1 MTSFPRFLVLHEHG
15 GARRGRLETYHGVF
29 ETPGFFFCAT
39 KGTLKGLST
48 RILNSHG
55 VPALLS
61 NTYHLMIQ
69 PGAELIEE
77 FGGLHKFM
85 AWDKP
90 LFTDSGG
97 YQIFSLHHG
106 SVSDEI
112 KGRKRSFPSS
122 DHGTS
127 PGVKVKKTGAHFRSH
142 IDGKKWILTPEL
154 SVDVQCRLGSDFMCV
169 LDECTPLHMTY
180 EETKKSMILSHH
192 WEDRSLKAFEEKRKP
207 WQGLYGIVQGGIYPD
222 LRIESKEFVLSR
234 PFFGHAI
241 GGSLGAN
248 KEQMYSVVADIM
260 ADRKLQS
267 KPIHLLGIGGL
278 KDIFFGIQ
286 QGIDT
291 FDCVHPT
298 RLGRHGGALIQP
310 HYWHNAQEPYHGR
323 EHINLWRSCFSRD
336 QKPIDETCPC
346 ETCQQYSRGYLH
358 YLLKGK
364 ELLAL
369 TALTLHNVVFM
380 TRFMASIRQGIEDNN
395 LLNVKNQWLP
405 REES

>member
-1 MTSFPRFLVLHEHG
+1 MSSFPRFTVLHTHG
-15 GARRGRLETYHGVF
+15 QGRCGLLETQHGVV

-48 RILNSHG
+48 KVLHDHG

-69 PGAELIEE
+69 PGADLIED
-77 FGGLHKFM
+77 FGGLHSFM
-85 AWDKP
+85 KWNKP

-112 KGRKRSFPSS
+112 KGRKRTLPQSHQGSS
-122 DHGTS
+122 
-127 PGVKVKKTGAHFRSH
+127 GVKVKKNGAHFRSH

-154 SVDVQCRLGSDFMCV
+154 SVEVQCKLGSDFMCV

-180 EETKKSMILSHH
+180 EETKRSMHLSHQ

-207 WQGLYGIVQGGIYPD
+207 WQGLYGIVQGGIYED
-222 LRIESKEFVLSR
+222 LREESKAFVLER

-248 KEQMYSVVADIM
+248 KDQMYTVVAMIM
-260 ADRKLQS
+260 KDQRLQC

-278 KDIFFGIQ
+278 RDIIFGVE

-310 HYWHNAQEPYHGR
+310 HYWRDAQEPYHQR
-323 EHINLWRSCFSRD
+323 EHINLWRSCFQRD
-336 QKPIDETCPC
+336 ERPIDELCPC
-346 ETCQQYSRGYLH
+346 ETCQSYSRGYLH
-358 YLLKGK
+358 YLLKAK

-369 TALTLHNVVFM
+369 SALTLHNVVFM
-380 TRFMASIRQGIEDNN
+380 TRFMQSIRQGLQQND
-395 LLNVKNQWLP
+395 LDTVKASWLP
-405 REES
+405 RG